1 LCSSGSRTTLDGV
14 VILLPIVLL
23 LLVFGM
29 LGTAGTS
36 FVVLLPMLIVLG
48 AGAAVVTMVLRD
60 ARPPRN
66 PSVRQLPTDHL
77 RRQMFLAL
85 RPRRPRRQQGKDE
98 TGD

>member
-1 LCSSGSRTTLDGV
+1 M
-14 VILLPIVLL
+14 VILLPLVLL
-23 LLVFGM
+23 VLVFGV
-29 LGTAGTS
+29 LGGGGGN
-36 FVVLLPMLIVLG
+36 FVVLLPMMLVLG
-48 AGAAVVTMVLRD
+48 AGVFVVTNVLRE

-85 RPRRPRRQQGKDE
+85 RPRRPRRQQQGKDE